1 MNEEFLRSTFVK
13 QTRVETP
20 SGRTLAAAR
29 EAMRSV
35 LRESREI
42 NPIFGA
48 LQGMMGDFNRVI
60 TRFGDFVQGPQP
72 ELEETDIK
80 LSPFSYAKARI
91 LGAGAL
97 IRRGKIEYRVSEGL
111 LAATHVGDEI
121 ITEQGRLALTPFA
134 NQDVLLEPGAHTKLE
149 AVASNQGHTQFDM
162 RILLGRAISSITKA
176 LHNDDVFLIR
186 TPVANV
192 QAHGTEFIAET
203 ISPTDSYFAVTEG
216 VVAITMGEQEISLP
230 AGMELK
236 AVEGTTLE
244 AQSIPD
250 FNPGEIYLVKTG
262 DSFASLAQQFNISL
276 YRLSKVNPHITDP
289 NLLTTGTMLLIP
301 KSQINS
307 IV

>member
-1 MNEEFLRSTFVK
+1 MNEEFLRLTFGK
-13 QTRVETP
+13 HMWVETP
-20 SGRTLAAAR
+20 SGRTLAAAQ
-29 EAMRSV
+29 EAIRSV
-35 LRESREI
+35 WRESCEI
-42 NPIFGA
+42 NPIFGV
-48 LQGMMGDFNRVI
+48 LQGMMGSVNRVI
-60 TRFGDFVQGPQP
+60 THFCDFVRGPQP
-72 ELEETDIK
+72 ELEEMEIK
-80 LSPFSYAKARI
+80 LSPFSYAKVCI
-91 LGAGAL
+91 LGVGAL
-97 IRRGKIEYRVSEGL
+97 IRHGKIEYRVSEGV
-111 LAATHVGDEI
+111 LAVTHIGDEI

-216 VVAITMGEQEISLP
+216 VVAIKMGEQEISLL
-230 AGMELK
+230 AGMELR

-276 YRLSKVNPHITDP
+276 YPLSKVNPHIADP
-289 NLLTTGTMLLIP
+289 NLLTTVTMLLIP
-301 KSQINS
+301 KFQINS